1 MKITGIQAAIEAE
14 RAVTQNPP
22 ILYEHEDCQRFIKNT
37 VLRAGG
43 EIDEY
48 AGSNDMFRN
57 ACSEIVPLAT
67 AKLVPGMVL
76 FIVAHDGGEPAKYQ
90 ADGLGNA
97 SHIGWYTGGMYK
109 VVHSSATRGQVAAS
123 TLSNGWTH
131 AGKLKAIHYGSNTTN
146 PGVSEQ
152 PKTAQGYIKLP
163 TTDNVFHRISPSKSS
178 PWWGRIN
185 GGEAVEIVSDS
196 GGWTRVRY
204 GGHDGYVMSKF
215 ITTDASAQPDPIG
228 GGTTPPT
235 LPQVDLIAA
244 RLNALKTQINAIA
257 GIVDELIGLIPKG

>member
-1 MKITGIQAAIEAE
+1 MITGIQAAIEAE

-37 VLRAGG
+37 IKRAGG

-48 AGSNDMFRN
+48 AGSNDMYRN
-57 ACSEIVPLAT
+57 ACSETFPLSI
-67 AKLVPGMVL
+67 AKLAPGMVL
-76 FIVAHDGGEPAKYQ
+76 FIVAHDGGEPAKYK

-97 SHIGWYTGGMYK
+97 SHIGWYTGGMYE

-123 TLSNGWTH
+123 TLANGWTH
-131 AGKLKAIHYGSNTTN
+131 AGYLKALDYNGAAD
-146 PGVSEQ
+146 PVKPDPPQG
-152 PKTAQGYIKLP
+152 TAYINLLP
-163 TTDNVFHRISPSKSS
+163 TSNVFHRINANKDSA
-178 PWWGRIN
+178 WWGRIW
-185 GGEAVEIVSDS
+185 GGEPVEIVSV
-196 GGWTRVRY
+196 GAEWTRVRY

-215 ITTDASAQPDPIG
+215 ITTDAQPDPIS

-244 RLNALKTQINAIA
+244 RLNALKTQINAIV
-257 GIVDELIGLIPKG
+257 GMVDEITLMLKG

>member
-22 ILYEHEDCQRFIKNT
+22 ILYEHEDCQRFVKNT
-37 VLRAGG
+37 IKRAGG

-48 AGSNDMFRN
+48 AGSNDMYRN
-57 ACSEIVPLAT
+57 ACSEVLPLAT
-67 AKLVPGMVL
+67 AKLTPGMVL
-76 FIVAHDGGEPAKYQ
+76 FIVAHDGGEPAKYRS
-90 ADGLGNA
+90 DGLGNA
-97 SHIGWYTGGMYK
+97 SHIGWYTGGMYE

-123 TLSNGWTH
+123 TLKNGWTH
-131 AGKLKAIHYGSNTTN
+131 AGYLKALAYNSAADPVKPDPLKG
-146 PGVSEQ
+146 
-152 PKTAQGYIKLP
+152 TAYINLP
-163 TTDNVFHRISPSKSS
+163 PSSNVFHRIKPSKSS

-196 GGWTRVRY
+196 GEWTRVRY

-215 ITTDASAQPDPIG
+215 ISAQPDPIS

-235 LPQVDLIAA
+235 LPQVDLLTAE
-244 RLNALKTQINAIA
+244 LNALKTQINAIA
-257 GIVDELIGLIPKG
+257 GMVDELIGLIPKG